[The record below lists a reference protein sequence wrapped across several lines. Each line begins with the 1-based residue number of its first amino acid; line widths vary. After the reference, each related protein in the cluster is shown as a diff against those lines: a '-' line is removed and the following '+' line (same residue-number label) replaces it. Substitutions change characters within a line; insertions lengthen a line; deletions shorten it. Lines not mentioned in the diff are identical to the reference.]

1 MSVRVRFA
9 PSPTGMLHIGGART
23 ALFNWLFARHHGG
36 IFLLRIEDTDRARS
50 TPEATAAILDGLRW
64 LGLNWDEP
72 EVYQSANLERH
83 RAVALGLVEA
93 GKAYRCYAT
102 PEELETMR
110 SEAIA
115 AGRPVAYDRRWRD
128 KTPADWPAGKPYTI
142 RLKTPLEGEVRIE
155 DAVQGEVSVSN
166 SQIDDFVLLRS
177 DGTPTY
183 MLSVVVDDHD
193 MGITHIIR
201 GDDHLNNAFRQ
212 YHLFAAC
219 GFDVPVFAHIPL
231 IHGSDGAKLS
241 KRHGAV
247 GVSSYRDDG
256 FLPEALCNCLLRLG
270 WSHGDEE
277 IISREQAI
285 AWFDNLSHIS
295 KSAARF
301 DRDKLLFLN
310 QHYLRLKDSEQLLNL
325 LLHKNRAIKMNEY
338 SLNSFFQLAPAFT
351 ERAHTLHEVAT
362 AADFLFSPLPLSIAP
377 EAAPHL
383 DAAAQ
388 SRTAALLDTLD
399 ATVSNDNWNAAI
411 LEVILKETAK
421 AQGVKLGALL
431 MPLRVALTGQAHSP
445 SVFAIMAALGKKH
458 SLTVARSTLSAAH
471 AALQKNSA

>member
-1 MSVRVRFA
+1 VNVRVRFA
-9 PSPTGMLHIGGART
+9 PSPTGLLHIGGART

-36 IFLLRIEDTDRARS
+36 AFLLRIEDTDRARS

-64 LGLNWDEP
+64 LGLDWDEP

-102 PEELETMR
+102 PEELEVMR
-110 SEAIA
+110 NEAMA

-128 KTPADWPAGKPYTI
+128 KTPADWPSGKPYTI
-142 RLKTPLEGEVRIE
+142 RLRTPLEGEVSID
-155 DAVQGEVSVSN
+155 DAVQGNVNVSN

-212 YHLFAAC
+212 YHLFIAC
-219 GFDVPVFAHIPL
+219 GFDVPIFAHIPL

-247 GVSSYRDDG
+247 GVSSYRDEG
-256 FLPEALCNCLLRLG
+256 FLPEALCNYLLRLG
-270 WSHGDEE
+270 WGHGDDE
-277 IISREQAI
+277 IISLEQAI
-285 AWFDNLSHIS
+285 SWFDSLSHIS
-295 KSAARF
+295 KSASRF

-310 QHYLRLKDSEQLLNL
+310 QHYLRQIDSERILSLIGQ
-325 LLHKNRAIKMNEY
+325 HIKDFKMNEY
-338 SLNSFFQLAPAFT
+338 SLYSFRDLAAAFT
-351 ERAHTLHEVAT
+351 ERAHTLNEVA
-362 AADFLFSPLPLSIAP
+362 AAAQFLFTPLPLPIAAD
-377 EAAPHL
+377 AAQHF

-388 SRTAALLDTLD
+388 RRTAALLDTLD
-399 ATVSNDNWNAAI
+399 AAVSDENWNAAH
-411 LEVILKETAK
+411 LESTLKEAAK

-445 SVFAIMAALGKKH
+445 SVFAILAALGKKH
-458 SLTVARSTLSAAH
+458 SLVVARSTLN
-471 AALQKNSA
+471 AALQKDSA